1 MESMRDNSSGASLP
15 ELAGNGA
22 LLRRAA
28 LLTAG
33 TGLSRLLG
41 FVRDVLIAHFLG
53 AGLVAD
59 VFLAL
64 LRLPTI
70 LRRLLTEG
78 GIAMPFMP
86 AYFALLLEG
95 GEERAAGFARAV
107 RAWVLALSTAFCALG
122 LLFPLPL
129 LLAFA
134 PGLAGHLSALP
145 DGAGFAAELMQIS
158 LPYVPFILLSCVNSA
173 LLQSKGNYLAP
184 ALAPCILNICF
195 ILPLFLLL
203 GLGKLEFFAQGPQSA
218 RLAALALVWALP
230 LAGVAQALYLGG
242 AVRQSG
248 FSHSEKIN
256 WRDGAAARFAGVL
269 PSSLCVTAAHQ
280 IAVLIAVMAASFLA
294 EGYITQVH
302 FADQLIELPLGVFG
316 MALAVA
322 ALPDFSALAGGNKR
336 EELRG
341 ALKLSLG
348 LVSFVALP
356 AAAGLFGL
364 ARPVVALLFGHG
376 AFSAA
381 AVDGCAALLSGYALG
396 LPALAALRPLIAA
409 IHALRLTKSA
419 AKAALLSFAA
429 TACAAFSVVALSPIL
444 PTPEI
449 ISLALGLAV
458 SSGALVFFLLLWRIL
473 GQEKAAPNARSTLIA
488 LRAPLLLSLGIAALC
503 KTCAALWPEQHALLP
518 LILVPLGIFI
528 YGVGALALKCPE
540 AGLLLA
546 FFRARRDKGAKG

>member
-145 DGAGFAAELMQIS
+145 DGVGFAAELMQIS

-203 GLGKLEFFAQGPQSA
+203 GLGKLEFFAQGLQSA
-218 RLAALALVWALP
+218 RLAALAC
-230 LAGVAQALYLGG
+230 G
-242 AVRQSG
+242 
-248 FSHSEKIN
+248 
-256 WRDGAAARFAGVL
+256 
-269 PSSLCVTAAHQ
+269 
-280 IAVLIAVMAASFLA
+280 
-294 EGYITQVH
+294 
-302 FADQLIELPLGVFG
+302 
-316 MALAVA
+316 
-322 ALPDFSALAGGNKR
+322 
-336 EELRG
+336 
-341 ALKLSLG
+341 
-348 LVSFVALP
+348 
-356 AAAGLFGL
+356 
-364 ARPVVALLFGHG
+364 
-376 AFSAA
+376 
-381 AVDGCAALLSGYALG
+381 
-396 LPALAALRPLIAA
+396 
-409 IHALRLTKSA
+409 
-419 AKAALLSFAA
+419 
-429 TACAAFSVVALSPIL
+429 
-444 PTPEI
+444 
-449 ISLALGLAV
+449 
-458 SSGALVFFLLLWRIL
+458 
-473 GQEKAAPNARSTLIA
+473 
-488 LRAPLLLSLGIAALC
+488 
-503 KTCAALWPEQHALLP
+503 
-518 LILVPLGIFI
+518 
-528 YGVGALALKCPE
+528 
-540 AGLLLA
+540 
-546 FFRARRDKGAKG
+546 ARRRRA